1 MHTGNLRAFLH
12 PILCNCEGGNEAH
25 ASAPVST
32 TIEMGQNQMTK
43 IMCVNVL

>member
-12 PILCNCEGGNEAH
+12 PILCNCEGGN

-32 TIEMGQNQMTK
+32 IIEMGQNQMTK